1 MGEVL
6 RNRLRVA
13 RFESDIQEALLN
25 VMVAAGHVREMIDRA
40 CAEFGITAA
49 QYNVL
54 RILKG
59 GPPEGYSRRE
69 ILERMIERAPDC
81 TRLIDRLERQNLVSR
96 TRTKSDR
103 RLSLTRITAEGS
115 KLLDRMAIEIDRIQA
130 EIGSRLSAVD
140 RRELSRILEMLYNSN
155 DHD

>member
-40 CAEFGITAA
+40 CSEFGITAA

-59 GPPEGYSRRE
+59 GPPQGYSRRE

-115 KLLDRMAIEIDRIQA
+115 RLLDRMATEINQIQA
-130 EIGSRLSAVD
+130 EIGSRLSVED
-140 RRELSRILEMLYNSN
+140 RRELSRILEMLYNN
-155 DHD
+155 RDHN